1 MPSGTIPCVPL
12 AGVIL
17 NVTPLQVATVM
28 VLITA
33 FAFTN
38 MVAVN
43 VFPAQSTPPAL

>member
-1 MPSGTIPCVPL
+1 MTGTIPCVPL
-12 AGVIL
+12 IGVML
-17 NVTPLQVATVM
+17 NGVPLQVATVI

-43 VFPAQSTPPAL
+43 AVPAQSTPPAL